1 MSTISFDITYKDI
14 IDKESI
20 KLSSESDFQQLKIM
34 ICGRYKFYDMNN
46 IYIYYKGKSLNPEEH
61 TKLKYIFKKRKVQ
74 IEIKESMI
82 GLSEEFSRYFCQ
94 CNNPAIYIC
103 DLCNEYICNFCYSLK
118 KHITHSNKIIKLSNY
133 NNYIKISL
141 RDNENLINSQIIK
154 DDGYLFLEYLEYDIN
169 NEIKTINNM
178 YDYAKNQLEEIKQ
191 MQINFILEFNKCN
204 KYNELSEKIDEVVGL
219 YSNINMD
226 DTDFDNLI
234 EEKNNIIK
242 KTKELL
248 SYYDEIKMHLLY
260 YTKNIKEIQNFNEGL
275 IKEIKH
281 NFSLTRKKFIQPPKI
296 GFKPKNENMLNS
308 VKREKNKVH
317 SLYNTI
323 DFNDFSNTINS
334 DFPINTE
341 EKKDNESTPKKEKK
355 KVKKSNSTERKYNKV
370 EKSSEPR
377 KNIKVM
383 DKEKNESK
391 HSKEIKD
398 KKENR
403 NKKENKKIRKNTDRS
418 ESRDNSNDREK
429 ESKKNRKNKDR
440 SESRDNSNDRQ
451 KENKKN
457 RKNTDRSERTDNSN
471 DRENRNKKNRKNT
484 DKSESRDNSNDRE
497 KENKRENKEKR
508 NKRNKR
514 ENKDKMESKD
524 NIDKSES
531 KDNID
536 KSESK
541 DNIDKNE
548 NRDIIDKR
556 ESRDNIDKIREN
568 KESIENNEDKDIKDE
583 DINDIKEN
591 KEPSPPENIPE
602 KKNNYKKKAPPK
614 KKIIP
619 DRVLI
624 RLKDETKLL
633 IFSIENLSF
642 KERFFIDRANFAQD
656 LTNLNDII
664 QLNHNNIL
672 FMLMGKLGN
681 KLFYYNYQ
689 VNSIYFS
696 GITLYSHNYGAMIY
710 CPKNNSIYLM
720 GGNQQKNC
728 EICEIKDL
736 KNLSWNNLPQLNE
749 ERQEFGTLCFNEYI
763 YVFFGFNSIKN
774 KHCNSIERINVDE
787 NCQFETIYSN
797 KEIKISSLGCCKLNF
812 NPGTEEIML
821 LGGYDGEKFVDTT
834 LIFMVNEMKIREGFI
849 RIPNMDIH
857 EQYLFYKEPGFNEFE
872 NHLQF
877 AFDLKNNV
885 HLLSTES
892 YELFTEG
899 LV

>member
-1 MSTISFDITYKDI
+1 MSTISFDITYKNI

-46 IYIYYKGKSLNPEEH
+46 IYVYYKGKSINPEEH
-61 TKLKYIFKKRKVQ
+61 TKLKNIFKKRKVQ
-74 IEIKESMI
+74 IEIKESI
-82 GLSEEFSRYFCQ
+82 SGSSEEISRYFCQ
-94 CNNPAIYIC
+94 CNNSAIYIC
-103 DLCNEYICNFCYSLK
+103 DSCNEYICNFCYSLK

-154 DDGYLFLEYLEYDIN
+154 DDGYLFLEYLDYDIN

-178 YDYAKNQLEEIKQ
+178 YDFAKNQLDEIKQ

-204 KYNELSEKIDEVVGL
+204 KYNDLSEKIDEVVSQ

-281 NFSLTRKKFIQPPKI
+281 NFSSTRKKFIQLPKI
-296 GFKPKNENMLNS
+296 VFKPKNENMLNS
-308 VKREKNKVH
+308 TRRDKTKVH

-355 KVKKSNSTERKYNKV
+355 QVKKSNSTARKYKKG
-370 EKSSEPR
+370 EKNSEPS
-377 KNIKVM
+377 KNIKIM
-383 DKEKNESK
+383 NKEKTESK

-403 NKKENKKIRKNTDRS
+403 EKKENS
-418 ESRDNSNDREK
+418 
-429 ESKKNRKNKDR
+429 
-440 SESRDNSNDRQ
+440 
-451 KENKKN
+451 
-457 RKNTDRSERTDNSN
+457 
-471 DRENRNKKNRKNT
+471 
-484 DKSESRDNSNDRE
+484 
-497 KENKRENKEKR
+497 
-508 NKRNKR
+508 
-514 ENKDKMESKD
+514 
-524 NIDKSES
+524 
-531 KDNID
+531 
-536 KSESK
+536 
-541 DNIDKNE
+541 
-548 NRDIIDKR
+548 DKR
-556 ESRDNIDKIREN
+556 ESKEIREN
-568 KESIENNEDKDIKDE
+568 KEELKDE
-583 DINDIKEN
+583 NKDINDIKEN
-591 KEPSPPENIPE
+591 RESSPPPFIPE

-710 CPKNNSIYLM
+710 CSKNNSIYLM
-720 GGNQQKNC
+720 GGNQQKSC

-749 ERQEFGTLCFNEYI
+749 ERQEFGTLCFNDYI

-787 NCQFETIYSN
+787 NSQFETIYSN
-797 KEIKISSLGCCKLNF
+797 KEIRLSSLGCCKLNF

-821 LGGYDGEKFVDTT
+821 LGGFDGEKFVDTT

-872 NHLQF
+872 PRLQF